1 MSWGD
6 LPPSRDS
13 SREEKFTM
21 LAEQGGEREW
31 YRHVQK
37 LTLEEFLKLPE
48 TKPASEYIGGQII
61 QKPMPQESTASYKQ
75 SC

>member
-1 MSWGD
+1 
-6 LPPSRDS
+6 
-13 SREEKFTM
+13 M
-21 LAEQGGEREW
+21 LAEQGEASEW
-31 YRHVQK
+31 YRHAQK

-61 QKPMPQESTASYKQ
+61 KSPCRRESSTASYKQ